1 MFLPWST
8 YDRRCFLLLLLLPPS
23 AQTPN
28 NTRNALSDRFPR
40 ASPHIVQVESSLRP
54 PSLSQ
59 AIGSRQ
65 QSYPSL
71 PHRSSQ
77 VGRKTK
83 SAMSPSPAS
92 RRDHHG
98 AAPGTPPS
106 RPMAARI
113 VAPAREGG
121 GGGLLFEMDEFLDSC
136 RLPSHCVPSL
146 WSLRMMYVSRSAVRA
161 SALFV
166 ARWAARALCDLSER
180 LHAATLVNDR

>member
-8 YDRRCFLLLLLLPPS
+8 YDRRCFLLLLLLFLLLPPS
-23 AQTPN
+23 AHVATFYQTPN

-83 SAMSPSPAS
+83 SGMSPSPAS

-98 AAPGTPPS
+98 AAPGMPPS

-113 VAPAREGG
+113 VAPARGG
-121 GGGLLFEMDEFLDSC
+121 
-136 RLPSHCVPSL
+136 
-146 WSLRMMYVSRSAVRA
+146 WWRSFIRDG
-161 SALFV
+161 
-166 ARWAARALCDLSER
+166 RIP
-180 LHAATLVNDR
+180 